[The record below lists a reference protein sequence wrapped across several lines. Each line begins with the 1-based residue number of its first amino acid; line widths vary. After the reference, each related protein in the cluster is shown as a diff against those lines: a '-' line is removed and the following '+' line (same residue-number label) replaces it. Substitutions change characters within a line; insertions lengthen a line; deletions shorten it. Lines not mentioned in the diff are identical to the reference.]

1 MSNISA
7 KLDRV
12 LIYLLKEVDVTRL
25 HLKQELDYLLFC
37 ALSCGQALAL
47 HFYGQDQPL
56 FISPDIF
63 RWLGEDENRGEVF
76 L

>member
-56 FISPDIF
+56 FISPDTF